1 MRSDRTEF
9 RIQKSELRI
18 IALVLLMLCGCG
30 GPETEKRTAVAPKKI
45 LLPDVY
51 RVKLE
56 TTKGDIVIEVKN
68 EWAPRAA
75 DRFYELVQAGYYN
88 DSRFHRVMRGFIAQF
103 GIAGDPRQGAL
114 YRDLK
119 FPDEPVVLGNKRGT
133 VAFAH
138 SGPNTR
144 AVQVFLNLKDNSTL
158 DKQGFPAFG
167 KIVEGMEVAD
177 KLSFLY
183 GELAPKGA
191 GPDGIQAELRGNA
204 YLDRDFPRLD
214 SLRKASVLP

>member
-30 GPETEKRTAVAPKKI
+30 GPEAEKKAAVAPKKI
-45 LLPDVY
+45 LLPEVY

-56 TTKGDIVIEVKN
+56 TTKGEIVIEVKK

-75 DRFYELVQAGYYN
+75 DRFYELVQAGFYN

-167 KIVEGMEVAD
+167 KIVEGMDVAD

>member
-1 MRSDRTEF
+1 MRNSWWFAVT
-9 RIQKSELRI
+9 
-18 IALVLLMLCGCG
+18 LLMAACGG
-30 GPETEKRTAVAPKKI
+30 GPEPVKNAEAQKKV
-45 LLPDVY
+45 LLPDAY
-51 RVKLE
+51 RVKME
-56 TTKGDIVIEVKN
+56 TSKGDIVLEVRK

-75 DRFYELVQAGYYN
+75 ERFHELVAAGYYN
-88 DSRFHRVMRGFIAQF
+88 DSRFYRVIRGSIAQF

-144 AVQVFLNLKDNSTL
+144 AVQVFLNLRNNSML

-167 KIVEGMEVAD
+167 KVVEGMDVAD

-204 YLDRDFPRLD
+204 YLDKDYPRLD